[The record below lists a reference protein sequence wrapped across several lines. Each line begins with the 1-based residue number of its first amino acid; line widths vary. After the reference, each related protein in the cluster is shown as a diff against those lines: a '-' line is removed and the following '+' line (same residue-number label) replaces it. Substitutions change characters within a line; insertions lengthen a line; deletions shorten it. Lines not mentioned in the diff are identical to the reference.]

1 MHAYWGMN
9 YCKSFFI
16 QVTTHSHLLS
26 QDEMKI
32 LEKSI
37 DVEVV
42 SFFLS
47 EFDTE
52 IDFLSKVG

>member
-1 MHAYWGMN
+1 MN
-9 YCKSFFI
+9 YCKSLFI

-26 QDEMKI
+26 QDEVKT

-52 IDFLSKVG
+52 LDFLSKVG